1 MRADYL
7 RPWFALLL
15 ERVEPDERVLAQGR
29 AFEPHGDELD
39 LSQLISGPGCA
50 VLVTQRRAL
59 WVGRGDPR
67 WVRNLPFAAVRSWVE
82 LTQAHRYALAL
93 DHEDLDRMRWAPAHR
108 LLGWSWGNA
117 EEVRP
122 AGRSVLGFSR
132 RDTAAARAIRTRLQ
146 AGGIP
151 AGQPR
156 SLPNRRR
163 RHQVSNGFLRQR

>member
-15 ERVEPDERVLAQGR
+15 ERVEPDELVLAQGR
-29 AFEPHGDELD
+29 AFEPHEEKLD

-50 VLVTQRRAL
+50 VLVTQRRVL
-59 WVGRGDPR
+59 WIGRGDPR
-67 WVRNLPFAAVRSWVE
+67 WVRDLPFAVVRSWVE
-82 LTQAHRYALAL
+82 LIQAHRYALAL
-93 DHEDLDRMRWAPAHR
+93 DHENLDRMRWVPAHR
-108 LLGWSWGNA
+108 FLGWSWGNA

-132 RDTAAARAIRTRLQ
+132 RDTAAAQAIRARLQ
-146 AGGIP
+146 AGRVP

-163 RHQVSNGFLRQR
+163 RHQVPYAFLRQR

>member
-7 RPWFALLL
+7 ERWVSLLL

-29 AFEPHGDELD
+29 AFEPHGEELD

-50 VLVTQRRAL
+50 VLVTERRAL

-67 WVRNLPFAAVRSWVE
+67 WVRDLPFAVVRSWVE

-93 DHEDLDRMRWAPAHR
+93 DHEDLDRMRWVPAHR
-108 LLGWSWGNA
+108 FLGWSWGNA

-132 RDTAAARAIRTRLQ
+132 RDTAAAGAIRIQLR

-151 AGQPR
+151 AGRPR
-156 SLPNRRR
+156 SLPRRQR
-163 RHQVSNGFLRQR
+163 RHQVPYGFLRQR

>member
-7 RPWFALLL
+7 GPWFELLL

-29 AFEPHGDELD
+29 AFEPHGDEVD
-39 LSQLISGPGCA
+39 LGQLISGPGCA
-50 VLVTQRRAL
+50 VVVTQRQTL

-67 WVRNLPFAAVRSWVE
+67 WVRILPFAVVRSWVE

-93 DHEDLDRMRWAPAHR
+93 DHEDLDRMRWVPAHR
-108 LLGWSWGNA
+108 FLGWSWGNA

-132 RDTAAARAIRTRLQ
+132 RDTAAVRAIRIQLR

-151 AGQPR
+151 AGRPR
-156 SLPNRRR
+156 SLPRRQR
-163 RHQVSNGFLRQR
+163 RHQVPYGFLRQR